1 MEQIQIN
8 KAAALKP
15 LPDPA
20 KLVFGKV
27 FTDHMFLMNYDAG
40 KGWHSPRIE
49 PYAALS
55 LEPSCM
61 VFHYAQEVFEGMK
74 AYRDPEGGVRL
85 FRPMDNV
92 QRLNQS
98 CERLCIP
105 QLPEDLA
112 LEGIKTLVR
121 MEERWVPS
129 AEGTSLYVR
138 PFVIATDASLG
149 VHASHSY
156 LFCVICCP
164 VGAYYKEGLQPVK
177 IYVEDEDVR
186 AVRGGTGFT
195 KCGGN
200 YAASIRAGERAEEK
214 GFSQVLWLD
223 GVERKYIEEVGAMN
237 VLFKIDGKVVTP
249 KLNGSILPGIT
260 RRSCLDLLRDWGYVV
275 EERLVTAQELFEAAE
290 AGKLEEAWGLG
301 HRCGDLSHRRV
312 GLGGPEGHH
321 QRRQDRRSEPK
332 ALRHPHRHPV
342 GPGGGP
348 LRLERQAVRVSAEKL
363 LDWFFPR
370 RCPFCGRVN
379 LSDLPCGNCQK
390 TLPWLLGPSA
400 RSHVEFIED
409 AVSALEYRGAVRGA
423 VLGLKF
429 GKKLAR
435 AKPLGLLIG
444 QCVQD
449 QLAEPFDLVSWPSLS
464 GKHRRKRGFD
474 QGGGGMAK
482 ERLPF
487 WGHGPPAC
495 L

>member
-1 MEQIQIN
+1 METIQITKTTAP
-8 KAAALKP
+8 KA
-15 LPDPA
+15 LPDPS
-20 KLVFGKV
+20 KLVFGKT

-49 PYAALS
+49 PYAPLS

-74 AYRDPEGGVRL
+74 AYRDPDGGVRL
-85 FRPMDNV
+85 FRPMNNV
-92 QRLNQS
+92 ERLNNS

-105 QLPEDLA
+105 KLPEDLT

-121 MEERWVPS
+121 LEERWVPS
-129 AEGTSLYVR
+129 AEGTSLYIR

-260 RRSCLDLLRDWGYVV
+260 RRSCLELLRDWGYVV
-275 EERLVTAQELFEAAE
+275 EERLVTAEELFEAAK
-290 AGKLEEAWGLG
+290 AGKLEEAWGSGTAAVISPIGVLAWEDQQVTING
-301 HRCGDLSHRRV
+301 GKIGDLS
-312 GLGGPEGHH
+312 
-321 QRRQDRRSEPK
+321 Q
-332 ALRHPHRHPV
+332 
-342 GPGGGP
+342 
-348 LRLERQAVRVSAEKL
+348 KL
-363 LDWFFPR
+363 YD
-370 RCPFCGRVN
+370 
-379 LSDLPCGNCQK
+379 
-390 TLPWLLGPSA
+390 TLTGIQW
-400 RSHVEFIED
+400 
-409 AVSALEYRGAVRGA
+409 
-423 VLGLKF
+423 
-429 GKKLAR
+429 GKEADPYGWSVKL
-435 AKPLGLLIG
+435 
-444 QCVQD
+444 
-449 QLAEPFDLVSWPSLS
+449 
-464 GKHRRKRGFD
+464 
-474 QGGGGMAK
+474 
-482 ERLPF
+482 
-487 WGHGPPAC
+487 
-495 L
+495 